1 MAIVISNAIEK
12 KEFGKGKISENDKAV
27 LKRTA
32 RLELAIPIKGE
43 GLPKGAKIVKAY
55 GTSAS
60 GAKRVVYMLTSDNE
74 DFMLLFYRDKDD
86 AIGKNITIANPT
98 FKKELVKHID
108 LLLADLEAGKYSVL
122 S

>member
-1 MAIVISNAIEK
+1 MAIIISNAIKK
-12 KEFGKGKISENDKAV
+12 KEFAKGKISESDKAV

-32 RLELAIPIKGE
+32 RLELATAIKGK

-74 DFMLLFYRDKDD
+74 DFMLLFYRDKND
-86 AIGKNITIANPT
+86 AIGKNITISNPA
-98 FKKELVKHID
+98 FKEEVSKHID
-108 LLLADLEAGKYSVL
+108 LLLADLESGNYSVL
-122 S
+122 Q

>member
-1 MAIVISNAIEK
+1 MAIVISNAIQK
-12 KEFGKGKISENDKAV
+12 KEFGRGKISENDKAV

-32 RLELAIPIKGE
+32 RLELATPIKGE

-60 GAKRVVYMLTSDNE
+60 GAKRVVYMLTSDNK

-86 AIGKNITIANPT
+86 AIGKNITIANPA
-98 FKKELVKHID
+98 FKRELSKHID
-108 LLLADLEAGKYSVL
+108 LLLEDLESGKYSVL
-122 S
+122 